1 MYPTPRVCATLFDM
15 SHRDARQVDPLSV
28 DVDALADSQLLWLE
42 IVGSDD
48 LREIAERLRIPARI
62 VAAVET
68 RSATPA
74 LIDAGHCFWLRANRV
89 GDDLGDGDGDRRARL
104 EAHSIDLIAG
114 RNFVVTFRMPR
125 PLAAD
130 LGPDRSRHDLGRLSA
145 ASVVAAHLHALLSTY
160 FEAVS
165 RIEIAVE
172 RIDQEILEPGR
183 THCMHE
189 LRRLLRSTSQL
200 RRALAAHRTLF
211 TALSRPDFRPADDD
225 EPRRHFAAL
234 DDKYERALDVVENSR
249 DLVIGCFEL
258 FSSRT
263 ALDTNETMRTLTFL
277 TVLIGVMAVA
287 AGVLGMNFEAAFFSS
302 ETGFWITIGLMIAST
317 LVALLVARRRRWM

>member
-1 MYPTPRVCATLFDM
+1 MYPTPRVRAMLFDM
-15 SHRDARQVDPLSV
+15 SDRDARQVDPLSV
-28 DVDALADSQLLWLE
+28 DVDALADSQLLWLD
-42 IVGSDD
+42 IVEPHG
-48 LREIAERLRIPARI
+48 LREIAGRLRMPARI
-62 VAAVET
+62 LAAVET
-68 RSATPA
+68 RDATPA
-74 LIDAGHCFWLRANRV
+74 LLDEGSCFWLRANHV
-89 GDDLGDGDGDRRARL
+89 AYEDHDDRL
-104 EAHSIDLIAG
+104 DIHPIDLIAG
-114 RNFVVTFRMPR
+114 RNFVVTFRTAHP
-125 PLAAD
+125 PGTDA
-130 LGPDRSRHDLGRLSA
+130 GSNPPGHDLGRLSA
-145 ASVVAAHLHALLSTY
+145 ASVVAAQLHALLSTY

-211 TALSRPDFRPADDD
+211 TALSRPDFRPADGD

-234 DDKYERALDVVENSR
+234 DDKYERAMDVVENSR

-287 AGVLGMNFEAAFFSS
+287 AGVLGMNFETTFFAS
-302 ETGFWITIGLMIAST
+302 EAGFWITIALMIGST
-317 LVALLVARRRRWM
+317 LVALFVARRLRWM